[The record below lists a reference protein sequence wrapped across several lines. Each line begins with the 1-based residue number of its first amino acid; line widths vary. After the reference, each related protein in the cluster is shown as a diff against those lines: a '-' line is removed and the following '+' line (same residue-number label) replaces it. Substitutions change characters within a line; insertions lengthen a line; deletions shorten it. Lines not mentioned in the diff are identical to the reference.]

1 MTMRKPFSIISFAG
15 ISLIVLSTSCFA
27 QQKDTIKI
35 QEGFVGMVGY
45 GSLMS
50 LKSMESTLGHQY
62 SDSSYLIHLK
72 GFIRAWT
79 SYRPLNDPMANSPKA
94 PQFYGFILQ
103 NNDSIPFDGI
113 VQLNVESQEN
123 SKINCILY
131 LISKEDIINFDKRE
145 VGYERID
152 VTDRIE
158 EFTIT
163 GGRVYVYQQAPNYYD
178 KTTLNL
184 AKFILIEDYVNMIT
198 QACDGIGENFRIE
211 FDKSTVQPSSQVVPS
226 QKIGWKIVK

>member
-1 MTMRKPFSIISFAG
+1 MLLSPFC
-15 ISLIVLSTSCFA
+15 LS

-35 QEGFVGMVGY
+35 EEGFSGMIGY
-45 GSLMS
+45 GSLIS

-62 SDSSYLIHLK
+62 KDSAYLIHLN

-79 SYRPLNDPMANSPKA
+79 SYRPLNDPKESNSKYPK
-94 PQFYGFILQ
+94 FNGFILE

-131 LISKEDIINFDKRE
+131 IISDEDLIKFDKRE
-145 VGYERID
+145 IGYERID

-158 EFTIT
+158 EYNIF
-163 GGRVYVYQQAPNYYD
+163 GGKVYAYQQAPDYYD

-184 AKFILIEDYVNMIT
+184 AKFLLIEDYVNMIIS
-198 QACDGIGENFRIE
+198 ACDEFGENFRLE
-211 FDKSTVQPSSQVVPS
+211 FEDSTLQPSTQVVPS
-226 QKIGWKIVK
+226 QRITWEIVK

>member
-1 MTMRKPFSIISFAG
+1 MKKPLRILSFMV
-15 ISLIVLSTSCFA
+15 ISLMLLSAYCIA

-35 QEGFVGMVGY
+35 QEGFAGMVGY

-50 LKSMESTLGHQY
+50 LKSLESTLGHQHN
-62 SDSSYLIHLK
+62 DSSYLIHLN

-79 SYRPLNDPMANSPKA
+79 SYRPLNDPMANNPKA

-113 VQLNVESQEN
+113 VQLNVESQEG

-131 LISKEDIINFDKRE
+131 LLSKEDLIKFDKRE
-145 VGYERID
+145 IGYERID
-152 VTDRIE
+152 VTDKVE
-158 EFTIT
+158 EYNIF
-163 GGRVYVYQQAPNYYD
+163 GGKVYVYQQASDYYD

-198 QACDGIGENFRIE
+198 SACDEFGENFRIE
-211 FDKSTVQPSSQVVPS
+211 FEKSTLQPSSQVVS
-226 QKIGWKIVK
+226 AQRIAWKIVK

>member
-1 MTMRKPFSIISFAG
+1 MKKPLRILSFTV
-15 ISLIVLSTSCFA
+15 ISLMLLSAYCIA

-35 QEGFVGMVGY
+35 QEGFAGMVGY

-50 LKSMESTLGHQY
+50 LKSMESTLGHKY

-79 SYRPLNDPMANSPKA
+79 SYRPLNDPIPNNPKA

-113 VQLNVESQEN
+113 VQLNVESQED

-131 LISKEDIINFDKRE
+131 LLSKEDLIKFDKRE
-145 VGYERID
+145 IGYERID
-152 VTDRIE
+152 VTDRVE
-158 EFTIT
+158 EYNIL
-163 GGRVYVYQQAPNYYD
+163 GGKVYVYQQAPHYYD
-178 KTTLNL
+178 KSTLNL
-184 AKFILIEDYVNMIT
+184 TKYILIEDYVNMIT
-198 QACDGIGENFRIE
+198 QTCDGFGENFRTE
-211 FDKSTVQPSSQVVPS
+211 FEKSTLQPSSQVVPS
-226 QKIGWKIVK
+226 QKIAWKIVK

>member
-1 MTMRKPFSIISFAG
+1 M
-15 ISLIVLSTSCFA
+15 LLSAYCIA

-35 QEGFVGMVGY
+35 QEGFAGMVGY

-50 LKSMESTLGHQY
+50 LKSLESTLGHQY
-62 SDSSYLIHLK
+62 NNSSYLIHLN

-79 SYRPLNDPMANSPKA
+79 SYRPLNDPMPNNPKA

-113 VQLNVESQEN
+113 VQLNVESQEG

-131 LISKEDIINFDKRE
+131 LLSKEDLIKFDKRE
-145 VGYERID
+145 IGYERID
-152 VTDRIE
+152 VTDKVE
-158 EFTIT
+158 EYNIF
-163 GGRVYVYQQAPNYYD
+163 GGKVFVYQQALDYYD

-198 QACDGIGENFRIE
+198 SACDEFGENFRIE
-211 FDKSTVQPSSQVVPS
+211 FEKSTLQPSSQVVPA
-226 QKIGWKIVK
+226 QRIAWKIVK

>member
-1 MTMRKPFSIISFAG
+1 MV
-15 ISLIVLSTSCFA
+15 ISLMLLSAYCIA

-35 QEGFVGMVGY
+35 QEGFAGMVGY

-50 LKSMESTLGHQY
+50 LKSLESTLGHQY
-62 SDSSYLIHLK
+62 NNSSYLIHLN

-79 SYRPLNDPMANSPKA
+79 SYRPLNDPMPNNPKA

-113 VQLNVESQEN
+113 VQLNVESQEG

-131 LISKEDIINFDKRE
+131 LLSKEDLIKFDKRE
-145 VGYERID
+145 IGYERID
-152 VTDRIE
+152 VTDKVE
-158 EFTIT
+158 EYNIF
-163 GGRVYVYQQAPNYYD
+163 GGKVFVYQQALDYYD

-198 QACDGIGENFRIE
+198 SACDEFGENFRIE
-211 FDKSTVQPSSQVVPS
+211 FEKSTLQPSSQVVPA
-226 QKIGWKIVK
+226 QRIAWKIVK

>member
-1 MTMRKPFSIISFAG
+1 MKKPIRILSFTV
-15 ISLIVLSTSCFA
+15 INLMLLSAYCIA

-79 SYRPLNDPMANSPKA
+79 SYRPLKDPIANNPKA

-131 LISKEDIINFDKRE
+131 IISDEDLINFDNRE

-158 EFTIT
+158 EYNIW
-163 GGRVYVYQQAPNYYD
+163 GGKVYVYQQAPDYYD
-178 KTTLNL
+178 RTKLNL
-184 AKFILIEDYVNMIT
+184 SQFILIEDYVNMIT
-198 QACDGIGENFRIE
+198 HACDEFGENFRIE
-211 FDKSTVQPSSQVVPS
+211 FDKSTLHPTSQVVPS
-226 QKIGWKIVK
+226 KKIAWKIVK

>member
-1 MTMRKPFSIISFAG
+1 
-15 ISLIVLSTSCFA
+15 
-27 QQKDTIKI
+27 
-35 QEGFVGMVGY
+35 
-45 GSLMS
+45 
-50 LKSMESTLGHQY
+50 
-62 SDSSYLIHLK
+62 
-72 GFIRAWT
+72 
-79 SYRPLNDPMANSPKA
+79 MANNPKA

-145 VGYERID
+145 IGYERID
-152 VTDRIE
+152 VTDRVE
-158 EFTIT
+158 EYTIT

-198 QACDGIGENFRIE
+198 QICDGIGENFRIE

>member
-1 MTMRKPFSIISFAG
+1 MKKPLRILSFTF
-15 ISLIVLSTSCFA
+15 ISLMLLSAYCIA

-35 QEGFVGMVGY
+35 QEGFAGMVGY

-50 LKSMESTLGHQY
+50 LKSLESTLGHQY
-62 SDSSYLIHLK
+62 NNSSYLIHLN

-79 SYRPLNDPMANSPKA
+79 SYRPLNDPMPNNPKA

-113 VQLNVESQEN
+113 VQLNVESQEG

-131 LISKEDIINFDKRE
+131 LLSKEDLIKFDKRE
-145 VGYERID
+145 IGYERID
-152 VTDRIE
+152 VTDKVE
-158 EFTIT
+158 EYNIF
-163 GGRVYVYQQAPNYYD
+163 GGKVFVYQQALDYYD

-198 QACDGIGENFRIE
+198 SACDEFGENFRIE
-211 FDKSTVQPSSQVVPS
+211 FEKSTLQPSSQVVPA
-226 QKIGWKIVK
+226 QRIAWKIVK

>member
-1 MTMRKPFSIISFAG
+1 MKKSITTLSFT
-15 ISLIVLSTSCFA
+15 IINLILLSVYCTA

-35 QEGFVGMVGY
+35 QEGFAGMVGY

-62 SDSSYLIHLK
+62 NDSAYIIHLN

-79 SYRPLNDPMANSPKA
+79 SYRPFNDRKVSDSKYPEFK
-94 PQFYGFILQ
+94 GFIIQ

-113 VQLNVESQEN
+113 VRLNVEFKEN
-123 SKINCILY
+123 SKINGILY
-131 LISKEDIINFDKRE
+131 LLSKEDLIKFDKRE

-152 VTDRIE
+152 VTNRIE
-158 EFTIT
+158 EYKIY
-163 GGRVYVYQQAPNYYD
+163 GEKVYVYQQTPDYYD

-184 AKFILIEDYVNMIT
+184 GRFILIEDYVNMIT
-198 QACDGIGENFRIE
+198 QACDDFGETFRIE
-211 FDKSTVQPSSQVVPS
+211 FDKSTLPPSSQVVSS
-226 QKIGWKIVK
+226 QKIAWKIVK

>member
-1 MTMRKPFSIISFAG
+1 MQ
-15 ISLIVLSTSCFA
+15 LSACCLA

-35 QEGFVGMVGY
+35 REGFAGMVGY

-50 LKSMESTLGHQY
+50 LKSMVSTLGHQY
-62 SDSSYLIHLK
+62 TDSAYIIHLN
-72 GFIRAWT
+72 GFKRAWT
-79 SYRPLNDPMANSPKA
+79 SYRPLNDPLSNNPKA
-94 PQFYGFILQ
+94 PQFYGFIIQ

-113 VQLNVESQEN
+113 VQLNIESQEN

-131 LISKEDIINFDKRE
+131 LISNEDIINFDKRE

-152 VTDRIE
+152 VTDRVE
-158 EFTIT
+158 EYTIT
-163 GGRVYVYQQAPNYYD
+163 GGRVYVYQQAPDYYN

-184 AKFILIEDYVNMIT
+184 AKFVLIEDYVNMIT

-226 QKIGWKIVK
+226 NKIGWKIVK

>member
-1 MTMRKPFSIISFAG
+1 MKKPLRILSFTV
-15 ISLIVLSTSCFA
+15 ICLMLLSAYCIA

-35 QEGFVGMVGY
+35 QEGFAGMVGY

-62 SDSSYLIHLK
+62 RDSSYLIHLK

-79 SYRPLNDPMANSPKA
+79 SYRPLNDPIANNPKA

-113 VQLNVESQEN
+113 VQLNVESQED

-131 LISKEDIINFDKRE
+131 LLSKVDLIKFDKRE
-145 VGYERID
+145 IGYERID
-152 VTDRIE
+152 VTDKVE
-158 EFTIT
+158 EYNIF
-163 GGRVYVYQQAPNYYD
+163 GGKVYVYQQAPDYYD
-178 KTTLNL
+178 KTKLNL
-184 AKFILIEDYVNMIT
+184 VKFILIEDYVNMIT
-198 QACDGIGENFRIE
+198 LACDEFGENFRIE
-211 FDKSTVQPSSQVVPS
+211 FEKSTLQPSSQVVPS
-226 QKIGWKIVK
+226 QKIAWKIVK

>member
-1 MTMRKPFSIISFAG
+1 M
-15 ISLIVLSTSCFA
+15 LLSAYCIA

-35 QEGFVGMVGY
+35 REGFVGMVGY

-62 SDSSYLIHLK
+62 KDSAYLIHLN

-79 SYRPLNDPMANSPKA
+79 SYRAFNDPKESNSKSPK
-94 PQFYGFILQ
+94 FNGFLIQ

-113 VQLNVESQEN
+113 VQLNIESQEN

-131 LISKEDIINFDKRE
+131 LISKEDLIEFDKRE

-158 EFTIT
+158 EFNIY
-163 GGRVYVYQQAPNYYD
+163 GNRVYVYQQAPDYYD
-178 KTTLNL
+178 KTKLNL
-184 AKFILIEDYVNMIT
+184 TKFVLIEDYVNMIT
-198 QACDGIGENFRIE
+198 QACDGIGKNFRIE

-226 QKIGWKIVK
+226 KKIAWKIVK